1 MEALLRAPET
11 SFLIVTSPEPDPAAE
26 ALFLAGRLREARMSA
41 DGLVVNRTH
50 LDGLGGH
57 APDEV
62 AALLGGELGPQ
73 LAERLAGNLADFDVL
88 ARRDRDSI
96 EQLSSELDGTAL
108 VVVPQ
113 LDEDVQDLLG
123 LGRVAEYLLE

>member
-1 MEALLRAPET
+1 
-11 SFLIVTSPEPDPAAE
+11 
-26 ALFLAGRLREARMSA
+26 MSA

-57 APDEV
+57 APEEV
-62 AALLGGELGPQ
+62 AALLGDELDPQ

-96 EQLSSELDGTAL
+96 ERLSSELDGTAM